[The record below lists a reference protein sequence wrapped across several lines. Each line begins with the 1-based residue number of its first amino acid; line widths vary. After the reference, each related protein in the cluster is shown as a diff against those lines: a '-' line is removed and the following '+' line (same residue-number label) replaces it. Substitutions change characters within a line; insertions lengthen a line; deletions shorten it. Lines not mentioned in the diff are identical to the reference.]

1 FTSPAH
7 VQIHEYVPGRKN
19 SDSRPLVDEHERLC
33 KDHQHT
39 RLRRSNR
46 LSLGN
51 DAIALSDVFALRPNV
66 RTLLLFLE
74 DLHRV
79 RLVLRVFNL
88 QYGIGALRKRR
99 AGHDPDRLALP
110 DRLGWKCP
118 GRDVLDDLQDSRRG
132 DGMNL
137 PDIVMPD
144 GKPIHRGIVPGWIV
158 ALGD

>member
-1 FTSPAH
+1 M
-7 VQIHEYVPGRKN
+7 
-19 SDSRPLVDEHERLC
+19 
-33 KDHQHT
+33 
-39 RLRRSNR
+39 
-46 LSLGN
+46 
-51 DAIALSDVFALRPNV
+51 
-66 RTLLLFLE
+66 
-74 DLHRV
+74 
-79 RLVLRVFNL
+79 LRVFNL

-158 ALGD
+158 ALGDNVFSQNAAQGIQQVDLLHAQDRDGVQDHLKGIF